1 MNLVEMIEDA
11 ATGANLPGW
20 DAGPWLASWL
30 ERGSLVDWH
39 GLDPAHLLMIATLK
53 RCHELVALDGQ
64 SFNDAIRSM
73 LDHLSPID
81 LCSDDQLSQ
90 PTTGIAHGCRSAE
103 VRKAWAEVQLAIWE
117 YIGEVSTRIFFA
129 QIREQV
135 FDTTTGHLG

>member
-1 MNLVEMIEDA
+1 MTLVEMIEDA

-53 RCHELVALDGQ
+53 RCHELVALHDQ
-64 SFNDAIRSM
+64 QTFDSAIRSM
-73 LDHLSPID
+73 LDYLSPIN
-81 LCSDDQLSQ
+81 LCSDDQLSE

-117 YIGEVSTRIFFA
+117 YLDDRMAVANFA
-129 QIREQV
+129 RLRDQV
-135 FDTTTGHLG
+135 FG

>member
-1 MNLVEMIEDA
+1 MTLVEMIEDA

-53 RCHELVALDGQ
+53 RCHELNDYQNIRFDHALK
-64 SFNDAIRSM
+64 SM

-81 LCSDDQLSQ
+81 LCSNDQLSE

-117 YIGEVSTRIFFA
+117 YLDDRMAVANFA
-129 QIREQV
+129 RLRDQV
-135 FDTTTGHLG
+135 FG